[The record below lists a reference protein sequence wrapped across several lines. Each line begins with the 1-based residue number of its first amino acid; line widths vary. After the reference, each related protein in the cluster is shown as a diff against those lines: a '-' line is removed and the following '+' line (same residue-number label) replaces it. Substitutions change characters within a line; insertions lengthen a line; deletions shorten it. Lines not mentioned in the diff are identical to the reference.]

1 MATLPSSPILDPP
14 EDDLNLMAEGVPPYM
29 ISYWRM
35 PKITIIYNLVSSSIE
50 NNSLKRKI

>member
-1 MATLPSSPILDPP
+1 MAALPLSPILDPP
-14 EDDLNLMAEGVPPYM
+14 ENYLNLMAEGVPPYM

-50 NNSLKRKI
+50 NNSLKRKM